1 LNEFSRRYPLG
12 PELLA
17 KKIIQRFYDIRG
29 NNKQLENVYQDLLNN
44 FVGRFNQLKKYKL
57 EIDEIRNLQHGEE
70 TKYHYDHSYFN
81 DTKISKYSGLI
92 DIQKDLLK
100 NLKLSTMTKN
110 VLDTVREV
118 GESPKSKTFKTNM
131 VDKNLSVFGLQEQI
145 ITSRRNS
152 LAASQ
157 VSVDDSPLKEMD
169 PMENSDHECMFPDDY
184 YRTETVNT

>member
-1 LNEFSRRYPLG
+1 MG

-17 KKIIQRFYDIRG
+17 KKIIQRFYDIVS

-57 EIDEIRNLQHGEE
+57 EIDEIRNLQHTEE

-81 DTKISKYSGLI
+81 DTKISRYSGLI

-100 NLKLSTMTKN
+100 NLKLSNMTKK
-110 VLDTVREV
+110 VLDTVREE
-118 GESPKSKTFKTNM
+118 GESPKYKTFKTNA
-131 VDKNLSVFGLQEQI
+131 VDKNLSTFALQEQI
-145 ITSRRNS
+145 TTSRRES
-152 LAASQ
+152 MAASQ
-157 VSVDDSPLKEMD
+157 ISGHDSSHHHGGEM
-169 PMENSDHECMFPDDY
+169 EWSDHDCVFPDDY